1 MSKNTTIIVSK
12 ETRKTLKSIGSKGES
27 YDALIRRL
35 IKTEAVAKLEL
46 GVPLLQ
52 KFLDIEEEVEG

>member
-1 MSKNTTIIVSK
+1 VSENTTIIVSK

-52 KFLDIEEEVEG
+52 KFLDIEEEVE